1 MENVG
6 NLWGFLGVFVVQG
19 VAYLKHSADAKN
31 AKLSAAAAADKAKQ
45 EIADQRAET
54 AQKRDQAHALLAQRV
69 DQLEK
74 TQHDFTGVIGK
85 MDDRLRDISEGV
97 AFIRGKLTPSSSKKT
112 NYVMLEDK

>member
-1 MENVG
+1 MENIS
-6 NLWGFLGVFVVQG
+6 NLWGFLCVFVVQG
-19 VAYLKHSADAKN
+19 LAYLKHNNDVKA
-31 AKLSAAAAADKAKQ
+31 AKLTADEAASRAKQ

-54 AQKRDQAHALLAQRV
+54 AQKRDQAHALLVQRV

-97 AFIRGKLTPSSSKKT
+97 AFIRGKLTPSSSKKVS
-112 NYVMLEDK
+112 YVMLEDK

>member
-1 MENVG
+1 MESIT
-6 NLWGFLGVFVVQG
+6 NLWGFLGVLVIQVL
-19 VAYLKHSADAKN
+19 AYLKHHNDVKV
-31 AKLSAAAAADKAKQ
+31 AKLAADEAASRAKQ
-45 EIADQRAET
+45 EITDQRAET
-54 AQKRDQAHALLAQRV
+54 AQKRDQAHALLVQRV